1 LVVGQVSAHVVE
13 VVQCFSKKG
22 SDVIVIDRIKDLI
35 ARTPGAYQPDG
46 SQFGE
51 VMGYRRR

>member
-1 LVVGQVSAHVVE
+1 VVGRVSAHVVE

-22 SDVIVIDRIKDLI
+22 TDVIVIDRIKDLI